1 MKKTFFEIQGFTW
14 KARAPHQQDAILIDN
29 KVIQHNGLITK
40 RCVYDTEQEWCA
52 AIADGVSQS
61 PKAAQASKK
70 ILQLTSTAFKNSIP
84 INFEYIQNQFS
95 LAFSSDHQSM
105 GASTTLA
112 LIHHTQSNFLSIKHL
127 GNSRA
132 YLYSLAQ
139 KFPRWFCLTRDHT
152 HLEELREKG
161 ELKSG
166 QNYASIYNILTE
178 FFCADSSHLVND
190 QNYLEE
196 YLTENEA
203 IVLCSDG
210 VHDIL
215 ECHEWPLLNPTI
227 SIKDWLKQI
236 KIKLEHCKAY
246 DNVSIIVVR
255 LKKTEQLNPTLSNN
269 ELGNYSS

>member
-1 MKKTFFEIQGFTW
+1 MSNSYFEIQGLTW
-14 KARAPHQQDAILIDN
+14 KARASHQQDALLIDN

-40 RCVYDTEQEWCA
+40 CYVYDTEQEWCA

-70 ILQLTSTAFKNSIP
+70 ILEITSAAFKNSIP
-84 INFEYIQNQFS
+84 INFEYLQNQFS
-95 LAFSSDHQSM
+95 HTFSSAPNSR
-105 GASTTLA
+105 GTSTTLA
-112 LIHHTQSNFLSIKHL
+112 LIHHTQSNFLTIQHL

-132 YLYSLAQ
+132 YIYSLAQ
-139 KFPRWFCLTRDHT
+139 KFQRWFCLTRDHT
-152 HLEELREKG
+152 HLEELRDKG
-161 ELKSG
+161 ELKMG
-166 QNYASIYNILTE
+166 QNYASIYNVLTE
-178 FFCADSSHLVND
+178 FFCADSSHIVND

-215 ECHEWPLLNPTI
+215 ECHEWPLLTPHI

-236 KIKLEHCKAY
+236 QIKLEHCKAY

-255 LKKTEQLNPTLSNN
+255 LKNTEQLNPMLSNN
-269 ELGNYSS
+269 